1 LCVAGAGQCQGR
13 ADARAGVVS
22 ALRRRIRLFSGFGN
36 RALLACGR
44 AFAIGDTSE
53 LDELLKQV
61 IAGKTAALT
70 AAEKRTLRA
79 YHAGEPPWR
88 RGRGQWRTHGGID
101 KRKEHALEMER
112 LVRWTKQIRCELQ
125 NDPAE
130 QKLKRELRA
139 KGERYWIET
148 RTIERTIEL
157 MQRDEDAVIPSFD
170 SLRNA
175 LRGRSRKKTT
185 T

>member
-1 LCVAGAGQCQGR
+1 M
-13 ADARAGVVS
+13 S
-22 ALRRRIRLFSGFGN
+22 ALRRRIRLPGFGN

-44 AFAIGDTSE
+44 AFETGDTRE
-53 LDELLKQV
+53 LDELIRQV
-61 IAGKTAALT
+61 TTGKTALT
-70 AAEKRTLRA
+70 AAERRTLRA

-88 RGRGQWRTHGGID
+88 RERGQWRTHGGID
-101 KRKEHALEMER
+101 KREEHALEMER
-112 LVRWTKQIRCELQ
+112 LVRWMKQIRRELQ

-130 QKLKRELRA
+130 QKLKRERRA
-139 KGERYWIET
+139 RDEQYSIET

-175 LRGRSRKKTT
+175 LRGRSKKKTT